1 MKNGKVVIIGGNK
14 RAGKSTLGRLLQTK
28 YGYNYYNMDHIT
40 NSVDS
45 AWFKDGLPLN
55 DYFPFMESLIEYALT
70 DASRHGINSVF
81 EFIYS
86 PKVYNKLKSKDNL
99 EFYYLANLDLNE
111 DNIRDILIKYSKDYE
126 YSSRIEDVERN
137 VKVILDLNKKL
148 KDECNKYN
156 VELINTSYGTKR
168 DEIINNLALEI
179 VNK

>member
-1 MKNGKVVIIGGNK
+1 MNKGKVVIIGGNK

-40 NSVDS
+40 NSVD
-45 AWFKDGLPLN
+45 ATWFEDGLPLN

-86 PKVYNKLKSKDNL
+86 PEVYNKLKSKDNL

-111 DNIRDILIKYSKDYE
+111 NNIRDILIKYSKDYE

-137 VKVILDLNKKL
+137 VKVILDLNNKL
-148 KDECNKYN
+148 LDECKKCNSK
-156 VELINTSYGTKR
+156 LINTSYGTKR
-168 DEIINNLALEI
+168 DEIINDLALEI